1 MSYGVRVGVRAT
13 DPDVLTRV
21 VGLLPPGW
29 KPARPGTVERL
40 YSLRVGG
47 AQTRPG
53 LRRFNLLYADAYR
66 LSRKME
72 LDDVLKALESDLQL
86 YVAEQA
92 RRRVF
97 VHAGVVRWRGQG
109 IVIPGRS
116 LSGKSTLVRELV
128 KAGATYYSDEYAVC
142 DSQGRV
148 HPYPKPLSLRENGDG
163 RPKPLG
169 AKAMEGIGRP
179 GVKPLPVGLI
189 VVTKYR
195 PGARW
200 RPRQLSPGRSVMALL
215 KHTVSARRQPRVAFT
230 TLRQA
235 VSGSGALVLQG
246 ARGEADEMVESLL
259 HRASEHAAQVPA

>member
-1 MSYGVRVGVRAT
+1 M
-13 DPDVLTRV
+13 
-21 VGLLPPGW
+21 
-29 KPARPGTVERL
+29 
-40 YSLRVGG
+40 
-47 AQTRPG
+47 
-53 LRRFNLLYADAYR
+53 
-66 LSRKME
+66 
-72 LDDVLKALESDLQL
+72 
-86 YVAEQA
+86 
-92 RRRVF
+92 F

-148 HPYPKPLSLRENGDG
+148 HPYPKPLSLRENGKG

-169 AKAMEGIGRP
+169 AKAMEGVGRP

-215 KHTVSARRQPRVAFT
+215 NHTVSARRQPRVAFT

-235 VSGSGALVLQG
+235 VSGAGALVLQG
-246 ARGEADEMVESLL
+246 VRGEACEMAESLL
-259 HRASEHAAQVPA
+259 HRASEHAERVEGLSATVRKRSR